1 MEPAKAIGWRTSSR
15 ELRSTHASSCIKTSD
30 TTNRSRRKRPKKTI
44 KMLVVTPKT
53 MSQSEDKKIN
63 EEEAEIRTTWMTLL
77 TTKMRVP
84 SLVCMRNLLY
94 W

>member
-1 MEPAKAIGWRTSSR
+1 
-15 ELRSTHASSCIKTSD
+15 
-30 TTNRSRRKRPKKTI
+30 
-44 KMLVVTPKT
+44 MLVVTQKT

-84 SLVCMRNLLY
+84 SLV
-94 W
+94 